1 MEEYPEELRTPPVT
15 LAAIVGCPE
24 LHPLIST
31 HFLSAQPPI
40 NTLALSDLSKI
51 YLFERKPKDSNAEV
65 PPPPPTVVGGI
76 LKKDWLLKHRTKVPA
91 VLGAV
96 FRAEHVF
103 GDPAQWLN
111 VCSDLDSIKAVIR
124 GRNIKLA
131 VVIIHTG
138 AGTYIRE
145 GRSRD
150 SILSYEV
157 PFYAAADE
165 RIVELH
171 GEVLKVLKAL
181 EAVVGHLRMI

>member
-138 AGTYIRE
+138 A
-145 GRSRD
+145 D
-150 SILSYEV
+150 EV